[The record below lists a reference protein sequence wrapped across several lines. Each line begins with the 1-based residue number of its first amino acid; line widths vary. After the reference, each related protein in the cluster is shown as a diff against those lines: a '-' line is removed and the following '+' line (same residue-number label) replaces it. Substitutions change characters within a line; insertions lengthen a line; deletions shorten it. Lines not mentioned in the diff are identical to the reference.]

1 MDPVVE
7 IKARLPIEQLVS
19 QYVQLKPKGRS
30 FISLC
35 PFHNDKHPSFLVSP
49 DKGIAYCFACSSGG
63 DIFSFYQKIENVDF
77 PQAIRD
83 LAEKTGVTLPD
94 RGKAPVIEKDE
105 KERLRSCIESAQAF
119 FLASFQSSVPA
130 QEYIAKRGVSQ
141 DLLTKFGIGY
151 APDSF
156 SALYQHLLKDGFSR
170 REIVAAGLGIQKD
183 LSEERIY
190 DRFRN
195 RITFPICDAQG
206 RIIAFGGRTI
216 GDDDAKYINSSEGPL
231 YRKASVLF
239 GLHLAK
245 EAIRAERRIVMVEG
259 YFDVVACHKAGICNT
274 VAVSGTALTEE
285 HARILK
291 RSADAVVLCLDAD
304 RAGQDAAERAF
315 MLCSREGLI
324 VYLVRLPAKDPDE
337 VAQGDPAALR
347 SMLSEHLTPYLDAV
361 LHDMQTT
368 ALTTPELRRGAEQ
381 RALQLLVSLPTGTE
395 RDRYREQF
403 GKIFGDSFT
412 RRLLLAESDPLH
424 AHKPSAE
431 HREEPRGG
439 ATSLFTPAEVTLGLF
454 VLYPSARG
462 LLGELIVCDDPFSAA
477 LHDAIRSAGTETVTL
492 PPEYAERLSVLLLY
506 CEQHA
511 FQDWSESL
519 AVREIRKNCQRA
531 NRATILLK
539 QREITEKLRQ
549 AQAEGRSIDAAQLE
563 TQFQQVLKLGRMA
576 ESGK

>member
-1 MDPVVE
+1 MDPVTE

-105 KERLRSCIESAQAF
+105 KERLRSCTESAQAF
-119 FLASFQSSVPA
+119 FLASFQASTPA
-130 QEYIAKRGVSQ
+130 KDYIAKRGVPQ
-141 DLLTKFGIGY
+141 ELMEKFGIGY

-156 SALYQHLLKDGFSR
+156 SALYQHLLKEGFSR

-183 LSEERIY
+183 LAEEKIY

-195 RITFPICDAQG
+195 RIIFPISDAQG

-245 EAIRAERRIVMVEG
+245 EAIRAERRIIMVEG
-259 YFDVVACHKAGICNT
+259 YFDVVACHKAGVSNV

-291 RSADAVVLCLDAD
+291 RGADSVVLCLDAD

-337 VAQGDPAALR
+337 VAQGDPAALKT
-347 SMLSEHLTPYLDAV
+347 MLSEKLVPYLDAV
-361 LHDMQTT
+361 LHDMQAT
-368 ALTTPELRRGAEQ
+368 ALTTPELRRNAEE
-381 RALQLLVSLPTGTE
+381 RALRLLVSLPAGVE
-395 RDRYREQF
+395 RDENRARF
-403 GKIFGDSFT
+403 GKIFGDSFS
-412 RRLLLAESDPLH
+412 RRLQLAESDPLR
-424 AHKPSAE
+424 AQKLTGEHK
-431 HREEPRGG
+431 EEPRGG
-439 ATSLFTPAEVTLGLF
+439 ASSLFTPAEVTLGLF
-454 VLYPSARG
+454 VLYPSVRS
-462 LLGELIVCDDPFSAA
+462 LLGELIISDDPFSAA
-477 LHDAIRSAGTETVTL
+477 LHKAITDAKTGNVVLA
-492 PPEYAERLSVLLLY
+492 PEYAERLSVLLLY

-519 AVREIRKNCQRA
+519 AVREIRTNCQRA
-531 NRATILLK
+531 NRATILAK
-539 QREITEKLRQ
+539 QREITEKMRA
-549 AQAEGRSIDAAQLE
+549 AQAEGRLVEAAQLE
-563 TQFQQVLKLGRMA
+563 MQFQQVLKLGRMA
-576 ESGK
+576 G